1 MNFYIQDKDID
12 THYINDPNYEVC
24 FVSDTGLVRSANE
37 DHCGSA
43 DTPNGSV
50 FVVCDGMGGHACGR
64 EASTIAVNSIIK
76 YLQSTPCQ
84 DPRQALHD
92 ALMFANNNILD
103 TAEAHPDMQGMGTTA
118 CVVLQRDKQIWIA
131 HIGDSRIYLFTD
143 HEFHRITHDHSYVQT
158 LVDKGEIS
166 DAEAEHHPHKNRILK
181 ALGIRRDMEP
191 EICPAPIAPALN
203 DMVLI
208 CSDGLCG
215 LVNDLTMGNV
225 LAQCR
230 SLQETANILVG
241 LAKQAGG
248 SDNIT
253 VGLVKFTNTGNLLCS
268 SFTSY
273 SPAEYRQKFSS
284 PKEENLEAGEITDN
298 NIRGEAIPTGQP
310 TPQPHKPNKKKRKII
325 IPIASFLLVAAI
337 AVTAGYFVLKKPG
350 QSITDA
356 VPVSGNTTPP
366 KTPVSN
372 EDEIAKSAD
381 SAGVGTDTPKEQT
394 TEDGKKIITEKTNAN
409 QSESFHLIAEI
420 NNIDETI
427 QTDKGGYTK
436 TIYWTG
442 DFGITDKDAQ
452 PFIISGIKGSWKLDD
467 DAKKAFKINSQ
478 YTDQTKGKIS
488 IYPTTKEEIQGY
500 LSFYDENNN
509 KVVSLKMELKR

>member
-103 TAEAHPDMQGMGTTA
+103 TAEAHPEMQGMGTTA

-253 VGLVKFTNTGNLLCS
+253 VGLVKFTNTDNLLCS

-273 SPAEYRQKFSS
+273 SPAEYRQKFTS

-325 IPIASFLLVAAI
+325 IPIAFFLLVAAI
-337 AVTAGYFVLKKPG
+337 AVPGYFAFKQLTTK
-350 QSITDA
+350 
-356 VPVSGNTTPP
+356 NTTTSDNENEERHNNESNKTNIKNKPFENVSDKEP
-366 KTPVSN
+366 KT
-372 EDEIAKSAD
+372 ETK
-381 SAGVGTDTPKEQT
+381 
-394 TEDGKKIITEKTNAN
+394 TEEKQN
-409 QSESFHLIAEI
+409 
-420 NNIDETI
+420 NNIKNIILELPYAE
-427 QTDKGGYTK
+427 KNELTK
-436 TIYWTG
+436 TFEYSANSKPQTYTIPWPAEDDQYHL
-442 DFGITDKDAQ
+442 FKIK
-452 PFIISGIKGSWKLDD
+452 GIKGTWSLDEAAITAFD
-467 DAKKAFKINSQ
+467 VHQSKK
-478 YTDQTKGKIS
+478 YTDDNCGKIS
-488 IYPTTKEEIQGY
+488 IKAKNNKIDGS
-500 LSFYDENNN
+500 LSFVDEQGNT
-509 KVVSLKMELKR
+509 VVILDFRQGRSNPK

>member
-103 TAEAHPDMQGMGTTA
+103 TAEAHPEMQGMGTTA

-325 IPIASFLLVAAI
+325 IPIASFLLVVAI
-337 AVTAGYFVLKKPG
+337 SVTAGFFVSKKPG
-350 QSITDA
+350 QSTIVKESKTDKVTHTNNENENNEKA
-356 VPVSGNTTPP
+356 QTATVDTSNNKESVSNNEDTYQTTVSQQIYLKVPLADIDTNFNIGNTPYTREIRWKIDST
-366 KTPVSN
+366 KTN
-372 EDEIAKSAD
+372 EYHAQEFTIKGINGVWKLENGAKEKFNTIPTHNQGSI
-381 SAGVGTDTPKEQT
+381 
-394 TEDGKKIITEKTNAN
+394 KIYPITER
-409 QSESFHLIAEI
+409 
-420 NNIDETI
+420 
-427 QTDKGGYTK
+427 
-436 TIYWTG
+436 
-442 DFGITDKDAQ
+442 
-452 PFIISGIKGSWKLDD
+452 
-467 DAKKAFKINSQ
+467 
-478 YTDQTKGKIS
+478 
-488 IYPTTKEEIQGY
+488 IQGC
-500 LSFYDENNN
+500 LSFYDEKNQ
-509 KVVSLKMELKR
+509 KVVSLEIRNTKY

>member
-103 TAEAHPDMQGMGTTA
+103 TAEAHPEMQGMGTTA

-253 VGLVKFTNTGNLLCS
+253 VGLVKFTNTDNLLCS
-268 SFTSY
+268 TFKSY

-298 NIRGEAIPTGQP
+298 TINNGTAPVDQP
-310 TPQPHKPNKKKRKII
+310 TPQPPKQKNKNKKTII
-325 IPIASFLLVAAI
+325 AVASFLLVAAI
-337 AVTAGYFVLKKPG
+337 AVPGYFAFKKLGQQTTTTESVSDETTTPETIEDEKTINNTDTAGVVIDSLVQQKSEHTQENSDGETSMTKPATFILKAP
-350 QSITDA
+350 I
-356 VPVSGNTTPP
+356 NTL
-366 KTPVSN
+366 
-372 EDEIAKSAD
+372 
-381 SAGVGTDTPKEQT
+381 
-394 TEDGKKIITEKTNAN
+394 EKTISTN
-409 QSESFHLIAEI
+409 
-420 NNIDETI
+420 
-427 QTDKGGYTK
+427 TDVYND
-436 TIYWTG
+436 TIYWNVTDTTDTG
-442 DFGITDKDAQ
+442 GQAFT
-452 PFIISGIKGSWKLDD
+452 IKGINGKWKLEDGAENVFD
-467 DAKKAFKINSQ
+467 TLKSKQ
-478 YTDQTKGKIS
+478 KGTIT
-488 IYPTTKEEIQGY
+488 IYPKTRKITGY
-500 LSFYDENNN
+500 LSFYYNEKNK
-509 KVVSLKMELKR
+509 KVVSLKMKNTR